1 VLWLFRLAPDRPA
14 VAARASADSPCVF
27 LPRTA
32 VFGVMS
38 PAWILEGGSWMAAD
52 SEPVRLRRG
61 DPDAFDALLARYQN
75 RLYRYLLRLT
85 ANAAVAEDL
94 FQDTWLKV
102 ITRIHRYDER
112 RPFEPWLFSVARNLA
127 IDHLRKTSPES
138 LDEPTQGGLSRSAQ
152 VGSPEPGALERWLE
166 HERRALLERR
176 LEELPPL
183 YREALS
189 LRFEEEM
196 SFEEIAEVLSAPL
209 STVKSRVQRALALLR
224 KRMS

>member
-1 VLWLFRLAPDRPA
+1 MG
-14 VAARASADSPCVF
+14 
-27 LPRTA
+27 T
-32 VFGVMS
+32 
-38 PAWILEGGSWMAAD
+38 D

-61 DPDAFDALLARYQN
+61 DPDAFDAVLARYQN

-94 FQDTWLKV
+94 FQETWLKV

-127 IDHLRKTSPES
+127 VDHLRKVSPES
-138 LDEPTQGGLSRSAQ
+138 LDEPSESGETGAARLGAD
-152 VGSPEPGALERWLE
+152 EPGSLERLLE
-166 HERRALLERR
+166 RERRGLLERR
-176 LEELPPL
+176 LEELPAL

-196 SFEEIAEVLSAPL
+196 TFEEIAEVLSAPV
-209 STVKSRVQRALALLR
+209 STVKSRVQRALSTLR
-224 KRMS
+224 KRMK